1 MKKPDFGMP
10 LTAPLTHD
18 LLNGGFVMSSDH
30 EIKMW
35 TPNTI
40 VLFLFIIVG
49 LVVALYRMAKGLGA
63 VTNMNDIYPWGFWLG
78 FDLLGGV
85 AMAAGGFIIATAI
98 YLFNWKKYKPIA
110 RPAIL
115 TAFLGYLMAVIA
127 IFLDIG
133 HPFRLWH
140 PSIMWQVH
148 SVMWIVAIHVIL
160 YTTTLAIESSPMLF
174 ERFGMKN
181 ALASVNKIMIG
192 AVVFG
197 VMLSTLHQS
206 SLGAVFLIAPSKMSP
221 LWFSTFL
228 PYLFLVSCIA
238 MGMAMV
244 STEPTLSEKAF
255 NHKVD
260 REIYYGLAR
269 GTLNTLVIY
278 LILKLFFLFK
288 DAGIGALVDGSLA
301 ANMYILEMAIGV
313 VIPIIMLASKQIRTN
328 LRSIFAVNILVI
340 VGVLVN
346 RLNVCIFS
354 MQELTTAKGGNYFP
368 SLMEFLISLGIVALG
383 VFLFKMAAK
392 HLPLFAKA

>member
-1 MKKPDFGMP
+1 MP
-10 LTAPLTHD
+10 PTALLIHD

-40 VLFLFIIVG
+40 VLFLCIIVG
-49 LVVALYRMAKGLGA
+49 LVVALYRMSKGLGA
-63 VTNMNDIYPWGFWLG
+63 VTNMNDMYPWGFWLG

-98 YLFNWKKYKPIA
+98 YLFNWKKYKPIG

-160 YTTTLAIESSPMLF
+160 YTTTLALEASPMFF
-174 ERFGMKN
+174 EKVGMKN
-181 ALASVNKIMIG
+181 ALNTVNKIMIG
-192 AVVFG
+192 AVIFG

-244 STEPTLSEKAF
+244 STETMLSAKAF
-255 NHKVD
+255 NHKID
-260 REIYYGLAR
+260 KEIYFGLAR
-269 GTLNTLVIY
+269 GMLNTLVIY
-278 LILKLFFLFK
+278 FILKIFFLFK
-288 DAGIGALVDGSLA
+288 DAGIGLAFDGSME
-301 ANMYILEMAIGV
+301 ANMFLLEMALGV
-313 VIPIIMLASKQIRTN
+313 VIPILLLANKSIRTN
-328 LRSIFAVNILVI
+328 TRGIFAVNILVI
-340 VGVLVN
+340 LGVLVN

-354 MQELTTAKGGNYFP
+354 QQEFTTARGANYFP

-392 HLPLFAKA
+392 HLPLFAET